1 MMTDRRRYTGTQALQ
16 LGWSLLV
23 FVVIVVTQTLL
34 DGPGVIPA
42 PLLFVGCTVAWFVG
56 LVVIGLVDR
65 RHWNEMI
72 ESTAFQR
79 RSGPDVADLERIV
92 EGYTVTVRTSM
103 PSILSQTHTT
113 VATSLDGVDASF
125 TVSVTHQSLADGDG
139 LTTGNDTLDDRFV
152 IRGREG
158 NVARIL
164 STDVQRALMALD
176 TPGRCRITGD
186 AVEYEVPFTRLTAD
200 ELETITETVV
210 VVAQRVEA
218 LAGTAEETAEQ
229 QASQPTE

>member
-34 DGPGVIPA
+34 GGSGVIPA
-42 PLLFVGCTVAWFVG
+42 PLVFVLCTVAWFVG
-56 LVVIGLVDR
+56 LVVIGLLDR
-65 RHWNEMI
+65 RRWNAMT

-92 EGYTVTVRTSM
+92 EGYTVTVTTSM
-103 PSILSQTHTT
+103 PSVLSQTHTT

-125 TVSVTHQSLADGDG
+125 TVSVTHHSLADHDG

-152 IRGREG
+152 IRGSEQ

-164 STDVQRALMALD
+164 STDVQRALLELD
-176 TPGRCRITGD
+176 TPGRCTITGD
-186 AVEYEVPFTRLTAD
+186 AVEYEVSFTRLTAE
-200 ELETITETVV
+200 ELETIAAVIV
-210 VVAQRVEA
+210 VVAKRVET
-218 LAGTAEETAEQ
+218 LAGTAETTTGQKARQ
-229 QASQPTE
+229 GTE